1 MPSVEAL
8 SQVVLFEDASSQ
20 GLHFKPLTYTR
31 PVAELRV
38 GMFTAIERL
47 QEIIG
52 PEIPVVIHCSKT
64 LAEVV
69 AHRFPS
75 LKVNALEKTP
85 STLFLN
91 SRLLFTD
98 HLHDTFR
105 SETDMIYKVEG
116 QDEEVLAALV
126 TEFST
131 GLEKKIKAGTPLAAK
146 DFSGESKE
154 LPKAKLF
161 TSLWNMVNS
170 NGVVIQNDIR
180 RIVAKNNRK
189 LHKQPRVFPKVGLRE
204 EKQIHFEEGCYVAPR
219 AALDATEGHIFIEKG
234 VTIESGAVIMGPAVI
249 RTGTTIRANARVHE
263 GTTIGP
269 TCKIGGEVETS
280 IFQGFANKQHDGF
293 VGHSFIGEW
302 CNLGAG
308 TTTSDLRNDYSNVK
322 VTIEDEL
329 IESKALFV
337 GSYIG
342 DHSKTAI
349 GTLLNT
355 GTVIGV
361 SCNVFG
367 YGFQPKWIPNFSWGG
382 AQGIEKYQTD
392 KAIEVAK
399 KVMGRRNITLSD
411 AEETLLK
418 HLAKGK

>member
-1 MPSVEAL
+1 MSLHPVA
-8 SQVVLFEDASSQ
+8 QIVLFEDQNSQ
-20 GLHFKPLTYTR
+20 SLLFKPLSYTR
-31 PVAELRV
+31 SIAELRV
-38 GMFTAIERL
+38 GFYTALERV
-47 QEIIG
+47 QSIAASDAQI
-52 PEIPVVIHCSKT
+52 VIHSRSYLKD
-64 LAEVV
+64 AV
-69 AHRFPS
+69 AARYPGV
-75 LKVNALEKTP
+75 KVNSIDPNKD
-85 STLFLN
+85 TLFIN
-91 SRLLFTD
+91 ARLMLTD
-98 HLHDTFR
+98 HLLEQFR
-105 SETDMIYKVEG
+105 TEVNTVFHVEDDQDDLLGVLLNLPITD
-116 QDEEVLAALV
+116 DLA
-126 TEFST
+126 
-131 GLEKKIKAGTPLAAK
+131 KKIESGRPISTV
-146 DFSGESKE
+146 DFDLTKRS

-170 NGVVIQNDIR
+170 NGVVMQTDIR
-180 RIVAKNNRK
+180 RIIAKGDRK
-189 LHKQPRVFPKVGLRE
+189 IFKQPRVFPKVGLRE

-219 AALDATEGHIFIEKG
+219 AALDATDGHIFIEKG
-234 VTIESGAVIMGPAVI
+234 VTIESGAVVMGPAVI
-249 RTGTTIRANARVHE
+249 RTGTTIRANARIHE

-308 TTTSDLRNDYSNVK
+308 TTTSDLKNDYSNVK
-322 VTIEDEL
+322 VTIEGET

-337 GSYIG
+337 GTFMG

-361 SCNVFG
+361 SSNVFG

-382 AQGIEKYQTD
+382 AQGIEKYETE

-399 KVMGRRNITLSD
+399 KVMSRRNITLSPAD
-411 AEETLLK
+411 EAMLRS
-418 HLAKGK
+418 LAK